1 MIIGCVI
8 EVVLLKDIHGNTT
21 KNTKN
26 IMQINNK

>member
-21 KNTKN
+21 KSTKKYHA
-26 IMQINNK
+26 NK